1 MAEWASSRTPPAGS
15 VRRADSGW
23 PRSGWFDARARPV
36 VAPAHAAPAWPGP
49 PPADRGGFVRLWK
62 AFMSARLLL
71 ALALLALQ
79 LSAHALAQPVPT
91 WAMALTA
98 AYAVLTMLERWL
110 ATPQGPGRSFDGQWF
125 YTAGVD
131 LLFVAALMTQEIAA
145 GIHYTPLLALPVLM
159 AAILGTRTLAL
170 GTAALAALLMLG
182 DAAIGAR
189 ASLWAGTAEVAQ
201 AGLMGCGL
209 LALAWLTNTLALRLA
224 REQQLTVRSR
234 AEVRMQSLVNNLVI
248 ETLADGV
255 LVVDAAGVVHAANPA
270 ARGMLG
276 SDLEVTPRVFG
287 LADHPAW
294 VQLADLV
301 RLTFEGHV
309 VDGTEIIL
317 HHEDQ
322 AASQLKVRTER
333 TPSLGAEDEA
343 RLCVV
348 FLQDLR
354 GMQAQLR
361 TEKLA
366 AMGRMSAAVAHEFRN
381 PLAAI
386 SQANALLAEELAEP
400 AQQRLTDMIR
410 QNARRLAHIV
420 DDVLDVAR
428 APGLADETEGLVL
441 NDETEAFCAE
451 WAAQHGAGARLEL
464 HLLAPELTVRFAR
477 EHLRRLLVNL
487 LDNAARYA
495 SVRPGAIQ
503 VTTQAIRH
511 GPVLLSVWSDGAPL
525 DPVVQSHLFEP
536 FSSSESRS
544 SGLGLFIC
552 RELCERHGAELAH
565 ERTVRVRAGQPV
577 EGNAFSIQM
586 RRAPG
591 SFSSSSFGE
600 SSF

>member
-1 MAEWASSRTPPAGS
+1 MAEWASSRPPATVGA
-15 VRRADSGW
+15 RRVDSGW
-23 PRSGWFDARARPV
+23 PRSGWFEAGARSTLGPT
-36 VAPAHAAPAWPGP
+36 PAAAAWPGP
-49 PPADRGGFVRLWK
+49 AAADRSGFLRLWK

-79 LSAHALAQPVPT
+79 SSASALSQPVPN
-91 WAMALTA
+91 WVFALTA
-98 AYAVLTMLERWL
+98 AYALLTALERWL
-110 ATPQGPGRSFDGQWF
+110 AAPQGPGRSFDGQWF
-125 YTAGVD
+125 YTAGAD
-131 LLFVAALMTQEIAA
+131 LVYVAVLMTQEIA
-145 GIHYTPLLALPVLM
+145 GIRYTPLLALPVLM
-159 AAILGTRTLAL
+159 AAILGTRALAL

-182 DAAIGAR
+182 DAVIGAR
-189 ASLWAGTAEVAQ
+189 ASLWDSTANVAQ

-224 REQQLTVRSR
+224 REQQLTARSR

-255 LVVDAAGVVHAANPA
+255 LVVDAGHTVHAANPA
-270 ARGMLG
+270 ARVMLG
-276 SDLEVTPRVFG
+276 SDLEVTPRVFR
-287 LADHPAW
+287 LTDHPAW

-301 RLTFEGHV
+301 RLAFEGHAV
-309 VDGTEIIL
+309 EGTEIIL

-333 TPSLGAEDEA
+333 TPSLGGEHEA

-410 QNARRLAHIV
+410 QNTGRLAHIV

-428 APGLADETEGLVL
+428 APGLADETEGLSL
-441 NDETEAFCAE
+441 NDETQAFCAE

-464 HLLAPELTVRFAR
+464 QLRAPELTVHFAR

-495 SVRPGAIQ
+495 SAQPGAIQ
-503 VTTQAIRH
+503 VNTQAIRH
-511 GPVLLSVWSDGAPL
+511 GPVLLRVWSDGAPL
-525 DPVVQSHLFEP
+525 DPTVQRHLFEP

-552 RELCERHGAELAH
+552 RELCERHGAVLAH
-565 ERTVRVRAGQPV
+565 RRTVRERSGQPV
-577 EGNAFSIQM
+577 EGNEFGVQM

-591 SFSSSSFGE
+591 SFSNSSFGE
-600 SSF
+600 SSFS